1 MSGGTMRSACGSCL
15 RYRALPSGRV
25 LGIVATR
32 RRIGN
37 G

>member
-1 MSGGTMRSACGSCL
+1 MTRETMRSARGSCL
-15 RYRALPSGRV
+15 RYRALPTGRV

-32 RRIGN
+32 GRNGN